1 MPVTIKTPGGE
12 VSYKVPVIKMEYSI
26 DEIFRKKLLF
36 LIPFY
41 IFIYEKEFPEMENSI
56 INLKKAEEEFIIIT
70 KTLDYMCL
78 NGEITE

>member
-26 DEIFRKKLLF
+26 DEIFEKKLLF

-41 IFIYEKEFPEMENSI
+41 IYIYLFMKKNF
-56 INLKKAEEEFIIIT
+56 LKW
-70 KTLDYMCL
+70 KTAL
-78 NGEITE
+78 

>member
-26 DEIFRKKLLF
+26 DEIFEKKLLF

-56 INLKKAEEEFIIIT
+56 INLKKALVNS
-70 KTLDYMCL
+70 KK
-78 NGEITE
+78 N